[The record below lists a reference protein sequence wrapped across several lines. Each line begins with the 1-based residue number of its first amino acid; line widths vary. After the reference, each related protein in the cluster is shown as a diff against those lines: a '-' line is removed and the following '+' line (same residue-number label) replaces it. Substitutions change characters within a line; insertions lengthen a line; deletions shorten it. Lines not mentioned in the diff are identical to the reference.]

1 MDRLR
6 PRRGVAARAQLA
18 LSLMTGI
25 AGFAAGWALGVAH
38 MGWTMGLLLGW
49 WPAMIVGAAAAWIV
63 GIGLPYLAG
72 RVRAVRK
79 IDAGGLSGR
88 GSSS

>member
-1 MDRLR
+1 MDRFR
-6 PRRGVAARAQLA
+6 KRRSVGARAQMMLGV
-18 LSLMTGI
+18 MTGLI
-25 AGFAAGWALGVAH
+25 GFVAGWAIGVAH

-72 RVRAVRK
+72 AMARDKRARK
-79 IDAGGLSGR
+79 IDA
-88 GSSS
+88 